1 MSISNNTPRVFGPV
15 KPSRLALMGIRFLE
29 GEEGAA
35 PVATETPKPAD
46 PAQDQTDWK
55 SEARKWETR
64 AKENTSAAQRLAELE
79 EEKKSDEQKVA
90 ERIAAAESRA
100 AVLEAK
106 ALRAEVAEA
115 KGVPSEGIHGTTK
128 EELEA
133 SAEWLLNFK
142 GEQSPPA
149 DKKTLYIPDEGGVP
163 AIGKE
168 ENITPGMGTL
178 RAAYSQE

>member
-1 MSISNNTPRVFGPV
+1 MSISTNSAQVFGPA
-15 KPSRLALMGIRFLE
+15 KPSRLALMGIRFIE

-35 PVATETPKPAD
+35 PAVPSAPKPAE
-46 PAQDQTDWK
+46 PAQESTDWK
-55 SEARKWETR
+55 AEARKWEAR

-79 EEKKSDEQKVA
+79 EAKKSDEEKVA
-90 ERIAAAESRA
+90 ERIAAAEKRA
-100 AVLEAK
+100 AELELK
-106 ALRAEVAEA
+106 ALRAEIAET

-133 SAEWLLNFK
+133 SAEWLLSFK
-142 GEQSPPA
+142 GEQAPPA
-149 DKKTLYIPDEGGVP
+149 DKKTLYVPDEGGVP